1 MHMFAPLRDILHLD
15 TIRTTVR
22 FRLLHVFSAI
32 AVLLLVVEV
41 ASGVLLVAYYRPTAA
56 DAFSS
61 VAIVTDEVWLGWL
74 VRSLHVWCAD
84 FLILFSFLH
93 LIRVYFAHA
102 YAAPRQLTW
111 VTGILLLCVLL
122 TFGFTGTL
130 LPWDQY
136 AYWST
141 EGARRTIAAV
151 PGLGT
156 VVLNLMWGGWAI
168 GEEVLLRFY
177 VLHIGV
183 LPWIAAL
190 LLWLHL
196 LLVWRFGLTEPVL
209 RSRRY
214 GRLPSSFFPDFV
226 LNLLIAVLLLFGI
239 LVSIATF
246 FPATLGAPADPIKA
260 LGAVRPR
267 WYFMASRELV
277 RQLPGKLATLALLA
291 AFVLLILVPVIDGR
305 PDTTRWKAI
314 VRWTLGALVL
324 AGALALGIKAYVT

>member
-1 MHMFAPLRDILHLD
+1 MFAPLREILHLD
-15 TIRTTVR
+15 TIRTTPVR
-22 FRLLHVFSAI
+22 FRLLHFFSAI
-32 AVLLLVVEV
+32 AVLLLVVEI

-74 VRSLHVWCAD
+74 IRSLHVWCAD
-84 FLILFSFLH
+84 FLILFSVLH
-93 LIRVYFAHA
+93 LIRVFFAHA
-102 YAAPRQLTW
+102 YEAPRQLTW

-141 EGARRTIAAV
+141 EAARKTIAAV

-156 VVLNLMWGGWAI
+156 VVLNVIWGGWAI

-246 FPATLGAPADPIKA
+246 FPATLTAPADPIKA
-260 LGAVRPR
+260 LGVVRPR
-267 WYFMASRELV
+267 WYFMASYELLQ
-277 RQLPGKLATLALLA
+277 RLPGKFATLALLA
-291 AFVLLILVPVIDGR
+291 AFALLILVPVIDGR
-305 PDTTRWKAI
+305 PDTARWKAI
-314 VRWTLGALVL
+314 VRWTLGTLVITAVL
-324 AGALALGIKAYVT
+324 LLGVSGYRP